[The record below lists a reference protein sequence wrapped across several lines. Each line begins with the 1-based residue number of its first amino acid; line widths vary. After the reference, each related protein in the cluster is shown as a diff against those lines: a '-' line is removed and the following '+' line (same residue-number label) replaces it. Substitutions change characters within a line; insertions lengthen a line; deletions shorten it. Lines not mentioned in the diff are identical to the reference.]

1 MSSLY
6 WIANF
11 QWYGISNIQKSCV
24 YKFFDEEFHVS
35 ELRILEIIM
44 YHVIMYISNA
54 MSHLYSDGGE
64 DAEVALLHP
73 NEDEPQVV
81 EVIPSQ
87 LQSMRK
93 ILDIMRLYPK
103 CNDNH

>member
-1 MSSLY
+1 
-6 WIANF
+6 
-11 QWYGISNIQKSCV
+11 
-24 YKFFDEEFHVS
+24 
-35 ELRILEIIM
+35 
-44 YHVIMYISNA
+44 

-73 NEDEPQVV
+73 DEDEPQVV
-81 EVIPSQ
+81 EVIPCQ